1 MDLWVLF
8 VLVYFLQIPMSILF
22 WSAEIYDKSFEIHPP
37 SHLILHQTRE
47 RERERSETR
56 FLMGSELLHKRRD
69 FVNAFMGWR
78 RDSAWAVSTEELT
91 MEKKD

>member
-1 MDLWVLF
+1 
-8 VLVYFLQIPMSILF
+8 
-22 WSAEIYDKSFEIHPP
+22 
-37 SHLILHQTRE
+37 
-47 RERERSETR
+47 
-56 FLMGSELLHKRRD
+56 MGRELLHKRRD

>member
-1 MDLWVLF
+1 MINHSKS
-8 VLVYFLQIPMSILF
+8 IPLPI
-22 WSAEIYDKSFEIHPP
+22 SFFTRRERE
-37 SHLILHQTRE
+37 RE